1 MKIALLGDSIR
12 LIGYGTKVP
21 AMLGEAFEV
30 YQPSENCRFSKYTQW
45 CIHDWCKKM
54 DGCRIIHWNNGLW
67 DVFDHGNGIF
77 SSEEEYLANMLYI
90 ADRLLAVT
98 PNVIFATTTPVTD
111 VHPNIQNA
119 DIVRYNE
126 MIVPELQKKGIL
138 INDLHALVAAD
149 VDRYIRKDDN
159 IHLTEAGIDVCAHR
173 VVDVIK
179 KVASQ
184 L

>member
-77 SSEEEYLANMLYI
+77 SSEEEYLANMLTLPTDFSRLRQTLFLLPRRRLPTYI
-90 ADRLLAVT
+90 
-98 PNVIFATTTPVTD
+98 PIFKMRTSSATT
-111 VHPNIQNA
+111 
-119 DIVRYNE
+119 
-126 MIVPELQKKGIL
+126 K
-138 INDLHALVAAD
+138 
-149 VDRYIRKDDN
+149 
-159 IHLTEAGIDVCAHR
+159 
-173 VVDVIK
+173 
-179 KVASQ
+179 
-184 L
+184 